1 MFAPRGWLSRRFLRQ
16 TYRTI
21 ASSGLFDHAY
31 YRKRNLSGF
40 SKLQDPLWHFV
51 TKGWRAGF
59 SPSPYFDTDY
69 YVTKN
74 DDVRVAKLNP
84 LFHYAEYGQAE
95 RRLPVRSSLEAQ
107 HAATPEASPLR
118 YFITPSL
125 GQKRVSLLLD
135 SATNL
140 TDHGVALTVLRLAS
154 QKAEIESASLRILHR
169 TTALNHISLNEALGD
184 LPPTLQDSLEI
195 TEVPTSLTY
204 SDLPFFQDETSIA
217 TSWSSSFALRYV
229 TDSANSFIVGGPGET
244 ISLISNNQHQRD
256 LLVQQHISIPETL
269 PEEVFARLRARGP
282 SNVPGL
288 LAWVDIDAHP
298 LAYSF
303 LVEAL
308 GEFLLTRS
316 PDVALF
322 PVTLVGNAGPRFA
335 FGEELHP
342 NLMTPSEFVQAD
354 VSASCVLVLSEI
366 GDKKPEALATAGF
379 QVIHGTPQ
387 DPEKDIK
394 GFTEKRAV
402 VKTVRTAEALKKA
415 LSEVFS
421 S

>member
-31 YRKRNLSGF
+31 YRERNLSGI

-51 TKGWRAGF
+51 TKGWRAGL
-59 SPSPYFDTDY
+59 SPSPHFDTKY

-84 LFHYAEYGQAE
+84 LFHFAEYGQAE

-107 HAATPEASPLR
+107 HAAIPEASPLR

-125 GQKRVSLLLD
+125 GQKRVSVLLD
-135 SATNL
+135 SATDL
-140 TDHGVALTVLRLAS
+140 TDHAATLTVLRLAS

-169 TTALNHISLNEALGD
+169 TSALNHISLNEALGG
-184 LPPTLQDSLEI
+184 LPRTLQDSLEI

-229 TDSANSFIVGGPGET
+229 TDPANSFTVGGLGET
-244 ISLISNNQHQRD
+244 ISLIANNQHQRD

-269 PEEVFARLRARGP
+269 PEEVFTRLQAHGP
-282 SNVPGL
+282 STLPGL
-288 LAWVDIDAHP
+288 VACVDIETHP
-298 LAYSF
+298 LAYSL
-303 LVEAL
+303 LVGAL

-316 PDVALF
+316 PDLAVF
-322 PVTLVGNAGPRFA
+322 PVTLVGNPGPRFA

-342 NLMTPSEFVQAD
+342 TLMTPREFVQAD
-354 VSASCVLVLSEI
+354 VSASCVVVLSEI
-366 GDKKPEALATAGF
+366 EDEKPEALATAGF
-379 QVIHGTPQ
+379 QVIHATPQ
-387 DPEKDIK
+387 DSEKEMK
-394 GFTEKRAV
+394 GSAEKRTV
-402 VKTVRTAEALKKA
+402 MKTVLTTEALKKA

-421 S
+421 

>member
-21 ASSGLFDHAY
+21 ASSELFDSAY
-31 YRKRNLSGF
+31 YRKRNLRGI

-51 TKGWRAGF
+51 TKGWRAGL
-59 SPSPYFDTDY
+59 SPSPHFDTKY

-84 LFHYAEYGQAE
+84 LFHFAEYGQAE

-107 HAATPEASPLR
+107 HVATPEASPLR

-125 GQKRVSLLLD
+125 GQKRVSVLLD
-135 SATNL
+135 SATDL
-140 TDHGVALTVLRLAS
+140 TDHAATLTVLRLAS

-169 TTALNHISLNEALGD
+169 TSALNHISLNEALGG
-184 LPPTLQDSLEI
+184 LPRTLQDSLEI

-204 SDLPFFQDETSIA
+204 SDLPFFQDEISIA

-229 TDSANSFIVGGPGET
+229 TDPANSFTVGGLGET
-244 ISLISNNQHQRD
+244 ISLIANNQHERD
-256 LLVQQHISIPETL
+256 LIAQQHISIPETL
-269 PEEVFARLRARGP
+269 PEEVFKRLEAHGP
-282 SNVPGL
+282 STLPGL
-288 LAWVDIDAHP
+288 VACVDIETHP
-298 LAYSF
+298 LAYSL
-303 LVEAL
+303 LVGAL

-316 PDVALF
+316 PDLALF
-322 PVTLVGNAGPRFA
+322 PVTLVGNPGPRFA

-342 NLMTPSEFVQAD
+342 TLMTPREFVQAD
-354 VSASCVLVLSEI
+354 VSASCVVVLSEI
-366 GDKKPEALATAGF
+366 GDEKPEALATTGF
-379 QVIHGTPQ
+379 HVIHGTPQ
-387 DPEKDIK
+387 DSEKDMK
-394 GFTEKRAV
+394 GSAEKRTV
-402 VKTVRTAEALKKA
+402 MKTVLTAEALKKA

-421 S
+421 

>member
-21 ASSGLFDHAY
+21 ASSELFDSAY
-31 YRKRNLSGF
+31 YRKRNLRGI

-51 TKGWRAGF
+51 SKGWRAGL
-59 SPSPYFDTDY
+59 SPSPYFDTKY

-84 LFHYAEYGQAE
+84 LFHFAEYGQAE

-125 GQKRVSLLLD
+125 GQKRVSVLLD
-135 SATNL
+135 SATDL
-140 TDHGVALTVLRLAS
+140 TDHGVAHTVLRLAS

-169 TTALNHISLNEALGD
+169 TSALDHISLNEALGG
-184 LPPTLQDSLEI
+184 LPRTLQDSLEI

-229 TDSANSFIVGGPGET
+229 TDPANSFTVVGPGGT
-244 ISLISNNQHQRD
+244 SSLVSNTEQQRD
-256 LLVQQHISIPETL
+256 LLVQQHSSIPETL
-269 PEEVFARLRARGP
+269 HKGEFTRLQAHGP
-282 SNVPGL
+282 STLPGL
-288 LAWVDIDAHP
+288 VACVDIETHP
-298 LAYSF
+298 LAYSL
-303 LVEAL
+303 LVGAL

-316 PDVALF
+316 PDLALF
-322 PVTLVGNAGPRFA
+322 PVTFVGNPGPRFA

-342 NLMTPSEFVQAD
+342 TLMTPREFAQAD
-354 VSASCVLVLSEI
+354 VSASCVLVLSKIE
-366 GDKKPEALATAGF
+366 DEKPEALATAGF
-379 QVIHGTPQ
+379 QVIHATPQ
-387 DPEKDIK
+387 DSEEDMK
-394 GFTEKRAV
+394 GSAEKRTF
-402 VKTVRTAEALKKA
+402 VKTILTAEALKKA
-415 LSEVFS
+415 LSEGFS
-421 S
+421 

>member
-21 ASSGLFDHAY
+21 ASSELFDSAY
-31 YRKRNLSGF
+31 YRKRNLRGI

-51 TKGWRAGF
+51 TKGWGAGL
-59 SPSPYFDTDY
+59 SPSPYFDTKY

-84 LFHYAEYGQAE
+84 LFHFAEYGQAE

-107 HAATPEASPLR
+107 NAATPEASPLR

-125 GQKRVSLLLD
+125 GQKRVSVLLD
-135 SATNL
+135 SATDL
-140 TDHGVALTVLRLAS
+140 TDHAAALTALRLAS

-169 TTALNHISLNEALGD
+169 TSALNHISLNEALGG
-184 LPPTLQDSLEI
+184 LPRTLQDSLEI

-204 SDLPFFQDETSIA
+204 SDFPFFQDEISIA

-229 TDSANSFIVGGPGET
+229 TDPANSFTVGGPGET
-244 ISLISNNQHQRD
+244 ISLIVNNQHQRD

-269 PEEVFARLRARGP
+269 PEEVFTRLQAHGP
-282 SNVPGL
+282 STLPGL
-288 LAWVDIDAHP
+288 VACVDIETHP
-298 LAYSF
+298 LAYSL
-303 LVEAL
+303 LVGAL

-316 PDVALF
+316 PDLALF
-322 PVTLVGNAGPRFA
+322 PVTLVGNPGPRFA

-342 NLMTPSEFVQAD
+342 TLMTAREFVQAD

-366 GDKKPEALATAGF
+366 GDEKPEALATTGF

-387 DPEKDIK
+387 DSEKDMK
-394 GFTEKRAV
+394 GSAEKRTV
-402 VKTVRTAEALKKA
+402 VKTVLTAKDLKKA

-421 S
+421 

>member
-21 ASSGLFDHAY
+21 ASSELFDCAY
-31 YRKRNLSGF
+31 YRKRNLRGI

-51 TKGWRAGF
+51 TKGWRAGL
-59 SPSPYFDTDY
+59 SPSPYFDTKY

-84 LFHYAEYGQAE
+84 LFHFAEYGQAE

-125 GQKRVSLLLD
+125 GQKRVSVLLD
-135 SATNL
+135 SATDL
-140 TDHGVALTVLRLAS
+140 TDHAAALTVLRLAS

-169 TTALNHISLNEALGD
+169 TSALNLMSLNEALGG
-184 LPPTLQDSLEI
+184 LPQTLQDSLEI

-217 TSWSSSFALRYV
+217 TSWSSSFTLRYV
-229 TDSANSFIVGGPGET
+229 TDPANSFTVGGPRESF
-244 ISLISNNQHQRD
+244 SLVSNTEQQRD

-269 PEEVFARLRARGP
+269 PEEVFTRLQAHGP
-282 SNVPGL
+282 STLPGL
-288 LAWVDIDAHP
+288 VAFVDIETHP
-298 LAYSF
+298 LAYSL
-303 LVEAL
+303 LVGAL

-316 PDVALF
+316 PDLALF
-322 PVTLVGNAGPRFA
+322 PVTLVGNPGPRFA

-342 NLMTPSEFVQAD
+342 KLMTPREFVQAD
-354 VSASCVLVLSEI
+354 VSASCVVVLSEI
-366 GDKKPEALATAGF
+366 EDEKPEALATAGF
-379 QVIHGTPQ
+379 QVIHATPQ
-387 DPEKDIK
+387 VSEKDTK
-394 GFTEKRAV
+394 ESAEKRTV
-402 VKTVRTAEALKKA
+402 MKTILTAEALKKA

-421 S
+421 